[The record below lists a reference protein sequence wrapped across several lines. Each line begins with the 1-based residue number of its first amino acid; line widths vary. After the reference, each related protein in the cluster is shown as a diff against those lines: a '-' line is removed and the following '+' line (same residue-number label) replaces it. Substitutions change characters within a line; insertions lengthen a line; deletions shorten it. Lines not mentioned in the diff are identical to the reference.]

1 MEIIIKIFDKVIDVT
16 LGVVMFGLIVMGC
29 GEHESGSILPNVICW
44 LGVVIIG
51 RVLFRLGVFDDDDE
65 PNEEA

>member
-1 MEIIIKIFDKVIDVT
+1 METIIKIFDKVINVT
-16 LGVVMFGLIVMGC
+16 LSVVMLGLIVMGC

-44 LGVVIIG
+44 LGAVTIG
-51 RVLFRLGVFDDDDE
+51 RILFRLGVFDDDE

>member
-1 MEIIIKIFDKVIDVT
+1 METIIKIFDKVIDVT
-16 LGVVMFGLIVMGC
+16 LGVVMLGLIVMGC

-44 LGVVIIG
+44 LGVAIIG
-51 RVLFRLGVFDDDDE
+51 RVLFRLGVFDDDE

>member
-1 MEIIIKIFDKVIDVT
+1 METIIKILDKVIDVA

-44 LGVVIIG
+44 LGVAIIG
-51 RVLFRLGVFDDDDE
+51 RVLFRLGVFDDDE